1 MFDNLLTSFGIGSIV
16 VDTKIENSI
25 NFENDLINGVI
36 ILQGGKK
43 DQHINRIELTLVEKI
58 KNTDKTSQFEV
69 VENELETYTYSQD
82 FIVKE
87 GKEERISFQFALESL
102 EFDSNKNDLY
112 LKTHVFIENS
122 VDAYDE
128 DCVYIKNK

>member
-16 VDTKIENSI
+16 VDTKIENNI
-25 NFENDLINGVI
+25 NFENDLIRGVI
-36 ILQGGKK
+36 ILKGGKK
-43 DQHINRIELTLVEKI
+43 DQHINKIELTLVEKI
-58 KNTDKTSQFEV
+58 ENTDKTSQFEV

-87 GKEERISFQFALESL
+87 AKEERISFQFALESL